1 MAKNLLLWLVIAA
14 VLLSIFNNFSM
25 QTPTERM
32 VYSEFIQEIQR
43 DQVRKVTIDGLT
55 IMGERF
61 DGSRFENHAPMV
73 EDPQADRR
81 PALAQRRSRG
91 SEPEQQSVWTQLLVA
106 SFPILIIIAVFMF
119 FMRQMQGG
127 AGGRG
132 GHELWQEQGAL
143 LGEDQITTTFAD
155 VAGVMKP
162 RKRCRS
168 WSSSCATRASSRSSA
183 AIPAAC

>member
-25 QTPTERM
+25 QSPTERM

-55 IMGERF
+55 IYGERL
-61 DGSRFENHAPMV
+61 DGSRFETTRPML
-73 EDPQADRR
+73 EDPQLIDDLLSHSVEVEGR
-81 PALAQRRSRG
+81 
-91 SEPEQQSVWTQLLVA
+91 EPEQQSVWTQLLVA

-132 GHELWQEQGAL
+132 G
-143 LGEDQITTTFAD
+143 
-155 VAGVMKP
+155 
-162 RKRCRS
+162 R
-168 WSSSCATRASSRSSA
+168 
-183 AIPAAC
+183 